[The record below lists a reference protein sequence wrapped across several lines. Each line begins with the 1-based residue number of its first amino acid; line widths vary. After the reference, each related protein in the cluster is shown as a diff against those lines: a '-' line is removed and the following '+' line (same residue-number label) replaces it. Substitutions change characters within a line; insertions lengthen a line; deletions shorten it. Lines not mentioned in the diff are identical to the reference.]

1 MPSQQK
7 IIHCYNQTAA
17 QYAEKFFHEL
27 DHKHMDRILLQ
38 AFATENKGKGKMID
52 IGCGP
57 GQTTVFL
64 SDLGVSD
71 LVGTDLSDAM
81 IEEAKKL
88 SPGLTFETADMLQFG
103 YADNRFGSAIAF
115 YAVVHFDEAQL
126 LTALK
131 EINRILIPK
140 GQFLFSFHTGN
151 EEVHLDEFL
160 GEAVSIDFRFFETN
174 KVIELVKEAGFNV
187 LDVIERKPYAEEHA
201 TVRAYVWV
209 EKL

>member
-7 IIHCYNQTAA
+7 TIRCYNQTATK
-17 QYAEKFFHEL
+17 YADKFFHEL

-38 AFATENKGKGKMID
+38 AFAAENKGKGKMID

-64 SDLGVSD
+64 SGMGIRD
-71 LVGTDLSDAM
+71 LVGTDLSTAM
-81 IEEAKKL
+81 IDEARKL
-88 SPGLTFETADMLQFG
+88 SPGLAFETADMLQFG
-103 YADNRFGSAIAF
+103 YADNSFGSAVAF

-126 LTALK
+126 LAALK
-131 EINRILIPK
+131 EINRVLIPK

-160 GEAVSIDFRFFETN
+160 GEKISIDFQFFETN
-174 KVIELVKEAGFNV
+174 KVIELAKEAGFSV
-187 LDVIERKPYAEEHA
+187 VDVIERMPYAEEHP
-201 TVRAYVWV
+201 TVRAYIWV
-209 EKL
+209 EKG